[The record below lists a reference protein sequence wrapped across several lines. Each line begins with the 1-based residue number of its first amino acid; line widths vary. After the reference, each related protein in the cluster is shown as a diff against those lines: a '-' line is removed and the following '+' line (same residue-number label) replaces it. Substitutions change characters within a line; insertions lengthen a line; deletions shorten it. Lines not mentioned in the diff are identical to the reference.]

1 MTHQVLFF
9 GQLTDLTNTPSLSIE
24 GVDDT
29 HALVLRLESMFPGLA
44 GANFAVAVN
53 NAIVREHVPLTE
65 PAIIALMPPFSG
77 G

>member
-9 GQLTDLTNTPSLSIE
+9 GQLTDITNTMSLSIE
-24 GVDDT
+24 ALDDT

-44 GANFAVAVN
+44 GAKYAVAVN
-53 NAIVREHVPLTE
+53 NKIVRGNVLLPES
-65 PAIIALMPPFSG
+65 AIIALMPPFSG